1 MLLSDEEV
9 QLAWRLQAAGIP
21 ARYDSRIVVRH
32 QIQATR
38 LTPGWLLSRLYWQG
52 VSTVLTRRLLGD
64 AGAVWRELPRRL
76 AVAALLAPFALLP
89 EDSDVLLAC
98 RWRLAYAAGFVRAAL
113 GLRRR
118 SGRVAAVQLFAW
130 EGVARNFGDS
140 LNRLLW
146 PRLLPDF
153 FDDDPAK
160 LFLGIGS
167 VLDARHDAST
177 VKLVAGA
184 GYGGYAPL
192 PTLDTRWIIHWVRG
206 PRTARLLG
214 LPDDCALGDPAML
227 LSIRRRDADPS
238 RIGFMP
244 HFESAA
250 NGAWAEVAQAVG
262 VTLIDPRDEPAG
274 ILAAIGGCRHLL
286 SEAMHG
292 AIVADAMRTPWVAL
306 RPLAAVHRP
315 KWHDWA
321 DALGLQ
327 LRFHCL
333 PASTLPEWLW
343 ATQLAACHRG
353 RGLLRCAGPWLTGAA
368 RRRFVDRAS
377 RALAA
382 AAAAP
387 AQLSADAALD
397 RCRAH
402 MTGADERYPAQPA
415 HTVALHLHRTSAY
428 HHRR

>member
-1 MLLSDEEV
+1 
-9 QLAWRLQAAGIP
+9 
-21 ARYDSRIVVRH
+21 
-32 QIQATR
+32 
-38 LTPGWLLSRLYWQG
+38 
-52 VSTVLTRRLLGD
+52 
-64 AGAVWRELPRRL
+64 
-76 AVAALLAPFALLP
+76 
-89 EDSDVLLAC
+89 
-98 RWRLAYAAGFVRAAL
+98 
-113 GLRRR
+113 
-118 SGRVAAVQLFAW
+118 VQLFAW

-153 FDDDPAK
+153 FDDDPAE

-227 LSIRRRDADPS
+227 VDRRRDADPS

-274 ILAAIGGCRHLL
+274 ILAAIGGCRTLL

-397 RCRAH
+397 RCRAR
-402 MTGADERYPAQPA
+402 MMERMNAIRHSPRIPSPCISIGLA
-415 HTVALHLHRTSAY
+415 HTTTAASARRPPPSSPPRSIHRS
-428 HHRR
+428 